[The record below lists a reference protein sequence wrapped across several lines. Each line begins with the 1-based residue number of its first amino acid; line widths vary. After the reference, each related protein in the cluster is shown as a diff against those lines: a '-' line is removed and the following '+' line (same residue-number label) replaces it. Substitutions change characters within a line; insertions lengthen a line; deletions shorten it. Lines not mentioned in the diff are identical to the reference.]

1 MDYTNKAKIPIDLA
15 TLRDFLFYLIFG
27 LATSFLIVCY
37 KFTCITIISQEIS
50 SCFFRE
56 LFSENCQ
63 EILIFTSFL
72 GYGMGAGLIL
82 KGSEDDIL
90 SKFVTSL

>member
-1 MDYTNKAKIPIDLA
+1 M
-15 TLRDFLFYLIFG
+15 LFFSRTFYE
-27 LATSFLIVCY
+27 
-37 KFTCITIISQEIS
+37 KSQEIV
-50 SCFFRE
+50 
-56 LFSENCQ
+56 
-63 EILIFTSFL
+63 IFTSFL